1 MRRRIANVL
10 RMEWAGMARTPSSL
24 LYLVVIPILLIGQA
38 VFLSWIIPRFVNPAL
53 VGLQAPA
60 GSGLDAVD
68 MFRLLILVQ
77 FPFFVLLIPAMIA
90 NVCAT
95 QSIVEEKTTRTLE
108 PLLAT
113 PVRTWELLV
122 GKILAGA
129 VPALVAAWI
138 SSGVFVLLV
147 WVLGWGR
154 LLPYMLGA
162 TSLVSLVLLMP
173 AVTVLS
179 FVLGVIGSSRA
190 RDAKDAQTLA
200 LFVALPI
207 LALVGVQVTGLVRL
221 TPPLTTGLSAG
232 LLLIDI
238 VLVRAAVRLFGRE
251 SIVIRWR

>member
-10 RMEWAGMARTPSSL
+10 RMEWAGMARTPNSL

-38 VFLSWIIPRFVNPAL
+38 VFLSWVIPQFVNPEL
-53 VGLQAPA
+53 VGMEPPA
-60 GSGLDAVD
+60 GSGLTAVD
-68 MFRLLILVQ
+68 MFRLLILAQ
-77 FPFFVLLIPAMIA
+77 FPFFALLIPAMIA
-90 NVCAT
+90 NVNAT

-129 VPALVAAWI
+129 VPALVAAWL

-147 WVLGWGR
+147 WLLGWGH
-154 LLPYMLGA
+154 LLAYVVNA
-162 TSLVSLVLLMP
+162 TALVSLVLLMP

-190 RDAKDAQTLA
+190 RDAKDAQTWA

-207 LALVGVQVTGLVRL
+207 FALVAVQVIGFVRL
-221 TPPLTTGLSAG
+221 TPLSTVVLSAG
-232 LLLIDI
+232 LLLIDA
-238 VLVRAAVRLFGRE
+238 VLVRGAVRLFGRE

>member
-1 MRRRIANVL
+1 MFPL
-10 RMEWAGMARTPSSL
+10 
-24 LYLVVIPILLIGQA
+24 
-38 VFLSWIIPRFVNPAL
+38 
-53 VGLQAPA
+53 A
-60 GSGLDAVD
+60 GSAVA
-68 MFRLLILVQ
+68 
-77 FPFFVLLIPAMIA
+77 LLIPAMIA

-129 VPALVAAWI
+129 VPALLAAWA
-138 SSGVFVLLV
+138 SSGLFVLLA
-147 WVLGWGR
+147 WLIGWGE
-154 LLPYMLGA
+154 LLPYVLTA
-162 TSLVSLVLLMP
+162 TSVISVVALMP

-179 FVLGVIGSSRA
+179 FVLGVIGSSRS

-207 LALVGVQVTGLVRL
+207 LALVVVQVTGLVRL
-221 TPPLTTGLSAG
+221 TPLSTGLLAVA
-232 LLLIDI
+232 LLLVDAL
-238 VLVRAAVRLFGRE
+238 LVRAAVKLFARE

>member
-1 MRRRIANVL
+1 
-10 RMEWAGMARTPSSL
+10 
-24 LYLVVIPILLIGQA
+24 
-38 VFLSWIIPRFVNPAL
+38 
-53 VGLQAPA
+53 
-60 GSGLDAVD
+60 
-68 MFRLLILVQ
+68 
-77 FPFFVLLIPAMIA
+77 
-90 NVCAT
+90 
-95 QSIVEEKTTRTLE
+95 
-108 PLLAT
+108 
-113 PVRTWELLV
+113 
-122 GKILAGA
+122 
-129 VPALVAAWI
+129 
-138 SSGVFVLLV
+138 VFVLLV

-221 TPPLTTGLSAG
+221 TPLLTTGVSAG